1 MAMKARMPGGPRG
14 TITALAVMVQTFL
27 PTPQVHDKHGAKTP
41 EQIAEMQDREN
52 CGVRNLN
59 EVAVNELLP
68 TPRASANENRQTKRT
83 PSQEAGDHGLCL
95 AAEMVELLTETG
107 GGLSPDAISEGL
119 EVRTV
124 EHHGPERPAA
134 ERGSRGVPWWADD
147 AAWQRP
153 GIFGRY
159 EAAVRQHERAF
170 GRLVPA
176 PVEPNSKG
184 APRLSPRFSEWMMAI
199 PGGWVTDV
207 PGLSRNAQLTAI
219 GDGVVP
225 AQAAMALRLL
235 LGRAG
240 IPRPVA
246 ADWSAA

>member
-1 MAMKARMPGGPRG
+1 MAHEDGKSPEAHMAMKARMPGGPRG

-107 GGLSPDAISEGL
+107 GGYLPTPAARDWKSGQSNLIGTNARPLNEVVEMGFLPTPLASDGGL
-119 EVRTV
+119 DRGSSAGFGLRDVSREIAREALGGPTTPSGS
-124 EHHGPERPAA
+124 GPEP
-134 ERGSRGVPWWADD
+134 SD
-147 AAWQRP
+147 AT
-153 GIFGRY
+153 
-159 EAAVRQHERAF
+159 RQPSGTTSA
-170 GRLVPA
+170 
-176 PVEPNSKG
+176 SSG
-184 APRLSPRFSEWMMAI
+184 A
-199 PGGWVTDV
+199 
-207 PGLSRNAQLTAI
+207 
-219 GDGVVP
+219 
-225 AQAAMALRLL
+225 
-235 LGRAG
+235 
-240 IPRPVA
+240 
-246 ADWSAA
+246 